1 MILIDWLLKV
11 MRAVAE
17 IATGSKR
24 RRLKAP
30 RADLEEGALLV
41 EESAEQLRNLE
52 RAYAKLEE
60 QYKALEEAKRAVE
73 VELDRTLEAKD
84 AAEARVR
91 GEKKAREDAE
101 VEVVRWR
108 KSAEQAGRELKH
120 VRTAKDQLEAL
131 FNTKTAELR
140 EAQAFLTKGDAVSD
154 ADVQRMVEKLNAEI
168 YQLSASLTE
177 AVVSWGGPADGEH
190 LRASYERVLELIGAP
205 IVHYMR
211 AAAADGDCIW
221 IQLGLQALL
230 VVYASWLASRWHPG
244 LEPAQHDILARL
256 HASLFKNEPQ
266 SVSARWRALASRH
279 ICKLFVEEERYT
291 LVLKN
296 ILHDVEAILL
306 LAGAQ
311 DVLHTSG
318 WVAQRFQARVQDVV
332 VQAIAIQKTI
342 TQDIISSDFRIICPH
357 SGSVFASE
365 AMQDVDDCGRSRKRE
380 NSDGRK
386 ILCATE
392 LGLLRHERLSEE
404 DGIPAETLERVVI
417 KAKVALEGVS

>member
-1 MILIDWLLKV
+1 M
-11 MRAVAE
+11 
-17 IATGSKR
+17 
-24 RRLKAP
+24 
-30 RADLEEGALLV
+30 
-41 EESAEQLRNLE
+41 
-52 RAYAKLEE
+52 
-60 QYKALEEAKRAVE
+60 
-73 VELDRTLEAKD
+73 
-84 AAEARVR
+84 R
-91 GEKKAREDAE
+91 GEKRARGDAE
-101 VEVVRWR
+101 AEVVRWR
-108 KSAEQAGRELKH
+108 ESAEQTGRELKH
-120 VRTAKDQLEAL
+120 VRTAKDQLESL
-131 FNTKTAELR
+131 LNTKTAELR

-168 YQLSASLTE
+168 YQLSASVTE
-177 AVVSWGGPADGEH
+177 AVASWGRPADGEH
-190 LRASYERVLELIGAP
+190 LRPAYERAVRSAGAP

-230 VVYASWLASRWHPG
+230 AVYASWLASRWHPR

-256 HASLFKNEPQ
+256 HVSLFKNGKALCQLVGQLAHSCGIPEPQ
-266 SVSARWRALASRH
+266 SVSARWRALASRQ
-279 ICKLFVEEERYT
+279 ICHLFVEEERYT
-291 LVLKN
+291 PVLKD

-318 WVAQRFQARVQDVV
+318 WVAQRFQARIQDVV

-342 TQDIISSDFRIICPH
+342 TQDIISSDFKISCPP
-357 SGSVFASE
+357 SGSTFVSE

-380 NSDGRK
+380 NRDGRR

-392 LGLLRHERLSEE
+392 LGLLRHERLSDE
-404 DGIPAETLERVVI
+404 DGIPAETVERVVI